1 MNRFELRNLR
11 KKLGLSRQ
19 KFADRLEISIHTL
32 DSWETGKRNIP
43 KTKAALIYNVFNR
56 GNSVDFTFDGQADY
70 KHMGPK
76 DHLSLLQ
83 SSKIPYY
90 DTNVVSSVVKSF
102 NDVNDNPTY
111 LIDYP
116 PFRNCT
122 AIINNYGESMLPKF
136 NNGDHL
142 AIKQIT
148 NFDVILW
155 GESYL
160 VVTNKKSNNLKAI
173 KDVFQHPEEE
183 NKLILRSANPN
194 FTGDT
199 IIEKAHITS
208 MYLVKG
214 KISQFGN

>member
-1 MNRFELRNLR
+1 MNRFELRTLR

-19 KFADRLEISIHTL
+19 KFADKLEISIHTL

-43 KTKAALIYNVFNR
+43 KTKATLIYNVFSR
-56 GNSVDFTFDGQADY
+56 VDEGDLVYSRQGDSKQLSLT
-70 KHMGPK
+70 
-76 DHLSLLQ
+76 DHLNLIQ
-83 SSKIPYY
+83 TSKIPFY

-102 NDVNDNPTY
+102 NDINNHPSY
-111 LIDYP
+111 LVDYP

-122 AIINNYGESMLPKF
+122 AIINNYGDSMSPKF
-136 NNGDHL
+136 SNGDRL

-160 VVTNKKSNNLKAI
+160 VITNKKSNNLKAI

-183 NKLILRSANPN
+183 NKIILRSANPQ
-194 FTGDT
+194 FSGDT
-199 IIEKAHITS
+199 IIDKAHITS

-214 KISQFGN
+214 KISQFVN